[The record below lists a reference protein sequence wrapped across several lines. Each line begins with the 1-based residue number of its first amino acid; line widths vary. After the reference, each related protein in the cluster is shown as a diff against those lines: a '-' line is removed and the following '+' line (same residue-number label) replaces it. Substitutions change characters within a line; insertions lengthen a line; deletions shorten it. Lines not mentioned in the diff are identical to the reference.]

1 MKSRGFLNMHPHEEA
16 TIRAF
21 FSPLRRSR
29 WLESLASPKRRN
41 MILDKLNHCKDLD
54 HRFAT
59 LLPSNIDVVNVLKSH
74 GAPKSCYVLSST
86 LALDG
91 CELELSEAISQIELA
106 GWGTIISCI
115 PGQLAYYYDECGERR
130 FLLAREPA

>member
-1 MKSRGFLNMHPHEEA
+1 MHRDEEA

-29 WLESLASPKRRN
+29 WLESLASSKRRSKA
-41 MILDKLNHCKDLD
+41 LDKLNHCRDLD

-59 LLPSNIDVVNVLKSH
+59 PLCSKSDIVSVLKSY
-74 GAPKSCYVLSST
+74 GAPKTCYVFSST
-86 LALDG
+86 LVLDG
-91 CELELSEAISQIELA
+91 CELELSEAISQTELS

-130 FLLAREPA
+130 ILFARKI